1 VTASP
6 AGGAHG
12 TGAPAAAEARS
23 DGGIAPALVAAL
35 LYALATPFVLRPW
48 FLGHDLLPHA
58 PGAIGSMIDA
68 DLHLNVWIL
77 AWIAHAALTDPS
89 RIYDGNIFH
98 PAANTIAG
106 SENMLAHLP
115 VTAAALALSDSAL
128 VLLKTYTF
136 ECFVLSGV
144 AMFLYV
150 RHHTRDSSAAF
161 LAGAAYTFTFFRAS
175 TIPQPQYLGIQF
187 LPLALLSVDLWL
199 ERRRV
204 GWLAALALA
213 IGLQALSCVYV
224 GFFTLIVVPVYALV
238 RLAALRERRGTA
250 AGGLLAALAGGVVAL
265 LPAALPYLRARAEGM
280 IPRHDPSLIQWVS
293 WAPWEYASRGFLE
306 RAGTVP
312 VALVLL
318 DLGARARQRL
328 RGAAARGRAATSDVE
343 RALWCV
349 ALTAVVLSAG
359 PSLDVAGIA
368 IPLPY
373 RALYELVPGFS
384 SIRVPIRFA
393 IVVAAALAALSG
405 FAVARWTRR
414 LGARASLALAGA
426 LALVCVL
433 DAAPRPVQV
442 VAAGLGDAAAPVY
455 TWLARQPGD
464 GSVLEVPGTA
474 GGDDVVGNAR
484 SGRYMVASTIHWK
497 PLVNGWTAYPPHA
510 AQLLAAA
517 IRELPAPR
525 ALALLRQ
532 VSALEWVVVHRDQLV
547 ADDVA
552 RWPQTDLPGLTLAQR
567 FGDTDVYRVAGD
579 AAGELRTEVV
589 ARGRAPA
596 ATTLQGASTA
606 PLAAACRTAALA
618 ITDAP
623 ERMVPI
629 PTPRRIGVRVGNAS
643 ACVWPAL
650 GVRAEGLVTLGYRW
664 TSPSGR
670 SGPPGATSRLLDDV
684 PPGTTVDATALVT
697 PPLGEPGPWRL
708 DVILQQEG
716 LDTPLAVASRTIE
729 LRVPRAGVAPPAGG
743 APRDAAAQPGGA
755 GSSS

>member
-1 VTASP
+1 VTQ
-6 AGGAHG
+6 
-12 TGAPAAAEARS
+12 APAAAADASAARGRGAAPRRA
-23 DGGIAPALVAAL
+23 GGVATVVAAAL

-68 DLHLNVWIL
+68 DLYLNVWIL

-89 RIYDGNIFH
+89 RLYDGNIFH
-98 PAANTIAG
+98 PAANAIAG

-115 VTAAALALSDSAL
+115 VTAPALALSGSAL
-128 VLLKTYTF
+128 VLLKAYVF

-150 RHHTRDSSAAF
+150 RHHTRSTPAAF
-161 LAGAAYTFTFFRAS
+161 VAGAAYTFTFFRAS

-187 LPLALLSVDLWL
+187 LPIALLCVDLWL

-204 GWLAALALA
+204 AWLAGLALA

-238 RLAALRERRGTA
+238 RLASVRDRRGA
-250 AGGLLAALAGGVVAL
+250 ATGGLAAALAGGVLAL
-265 LPAALPYLRARAEGM
+265 VPAALPYLHARAEGV
-280 IPRHDPSLIQWVS
+280 IPRQDPALIRWFS

-306 RAGTVP
+306 RAGLVP

-318 DLGARARQRL
+318 DVAMRAVARV
-328 RGAAARGRAATSDVE
+328 RGTVSVRIATTDVE

-349 ALTAVVLSAG
+349 ALTGVVLSAG

-405 FAVARWTRR
+405 FVVARWTRA
-414 LGARASLALAGA
+414 LGERQA
-426 LALVCVL
+426 LALGAALALGCVV
-433 DAAPRPVQV
+433 DAAPRPVPV
-442 VAAGLGDAAAPVY
+442 VAAGLGDAAPAVY
-455 TWLARQPGD
+455 AWLARQPGE

-474 GGDDVVGNAR
+474 GGDDVLGNAR
-484 SGRYMVASTIHWK
+484 SGRYMIASTIHWK
-497 PLVNGWTAYPPHA
+497 PIVNGWTAYPPHV

-517 IRELPAPR
+517 IRDLPGAR
-525 ALALLRQ
+525 ALELLRE
-532 VSALEWVVVHRDQLV
+532 VSGLEWIVVHRDQLL

-552 RWPQTDLPGLTLAQR
+552 RWPRGELPGLTLVQS
-567 FGDTDVYRVAGD
+567 FGETDVYRVD
-579 AAGELRTEVV
+579 ARPARDLRADVI
-589 ARGRAPA
+589 ARGRAA
-596 ATTLQGASTA
+596 ATTTLQGASTA
-606 PLAAACRTAALA
+606 PLAPACRAARLA

-623 ERMVPI
+623 TRVLPI
-629 PTPRRIGVRVGNAS
+629 PAARRVGVRITNAS
-643 ACVWPAL
+643 TCAWPGL

-664 TSPSGR
+664 TSPSGK
-670 SGPPGATSRLLDDV
+670 SDPPGAPSRLLDDV
-684 PPGTTVDATALVT
+684 AAGATVDAAMLVT
-697 PPLGEPGPWRL
+697 PPVGEPGPWRL
-708 DVILQQEG
+708 DVVLQQDG
-716 LDTPLAVASRTIE
+716 LAAPLAVASRTIE
-729 LRVPRAGVAPPAGG
+729 LRAATAAAET
-743 APRDAAAQPGGA
+743 APRQPGVA